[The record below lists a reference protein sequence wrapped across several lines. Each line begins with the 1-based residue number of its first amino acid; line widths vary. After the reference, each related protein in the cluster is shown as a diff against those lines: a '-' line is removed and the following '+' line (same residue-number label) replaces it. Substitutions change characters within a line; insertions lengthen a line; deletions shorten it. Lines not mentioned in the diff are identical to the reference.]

1 MLKWIVLVALLV
13 LGGSVYFLKSSSPA
27 ESGSVVE
34 PEGTEEMKSEEAVEE
49 VAPTEEAAPQEVAPT
64 EEAAPQ
70 EEAVEEVA
78 PTEEAL
84 PEATT
89 SNKVTL
95 KLADLTCENCVESL
109 TTVLENTFH
118 AKDVVVQAETGD
130 VTFVTDDAVE
140 KSMMSKS
147 LEDLGYKVESLE
159 IEVAQ

>member
-49 VAPTEEAAPQEVAPT
+49 VAPQEEAAPAEV
-64 EEAAPQ
+64 APQ
-70 EEAVEEVA
+70 EEVKSEEQ
-78 PTEEAL
+78 EEAL